1 MEDQDRTRPR
11 DEDRQRP
18 RQDQFISP
26 ARPRPSG
33 AADGRSYSNRS
44 GNGRGRSREDASWE
58 DEEEQYNERPP
69 RFDAPRDDRVMQDG
83 RGAVRGRQFARP
95 DEDEY
100 ARVPPRRGRA
110 EEQWQDR
117 GGHQRSWS
125 SWDDEP
131 AGQYDREESA
141 WLPAWQ
147 RDQAATADW
156 SDSDRSSGRGR
167 PRSNQTDRRGSRGG
181 RLAAPGSLAETGYQL
196 ALTGY
201 QWALTQQRRILGT
214 RRGRVVAA
222 VVAASLLLA
231 ILGSVGLAYAQYSH
245 VKSEAS
251 TAVANL
257 KSAETSL
264 KALESNPFDTTAIS
278 QAENQLGQAHAD
290 FVQMNN
296 AIQAIPGI
304 FAVTPIVGSKL
315 DAAFKIGPIA
325 VEATQAG
332 ILGCQMLS
340 ILAPKLKNPLATNI
354 AGLTSTDMN
363 NVQAD
368 FNTMYSLA
376 STVLGQVQQL
386 PPSAASLDPHLGSI
400 LATVSTHM
408 PEFTQGLQDAKNL
421 MAVLPQLLGVGKPAN
436 YLLQVMDSTELRPGG
451 GFIGNFGAITLSDGR
466 MQGRPQI
473 KDVDLLDQHYKGITL
488 PSQLSWFTSGG
499 STLGFRDSNMDADF
513 PSNAARAIQ
522 DYNYEQGQTLLSNK
536 AGPITSFQG
545 VIAITPWLI
554 ANALTLTGP
563 ITVPYFNTVVTAS
576 NLIQQIHHWQLTPLL
591 GGSDTQ
597 LDPSC
602 GSSYRKAFTCY
613 LFKAFLSK
621 LGALSGTNFSG
632 LGKLLISSIHT
643 KDIQIYLT
651 NSGVEALLLH
661 NNLASA
667 LNAPKSG
674 DGLMVVDANIDGI
687 KANNYMNYTW
697 NDRISLD
704 SSGNATHRLVL
715 TYQYPYSK
723 DALNNSF
730 PSASANKGCPAVV
743 CYQDFLRIY
752 IPASS
757 THISVPTDTPLTQWP
772 SGSPYQS
779 SGFGMTVIQGLIYLP
794 MGAPLFT
801 VSLSWTVPHAAV
813 QTSGGW
819 LYQYAVEKQAGI
831 TWPMD
836 VALTLPSCAQ
846 VFGTLQG
853 FTTPTAH
860 SAVVKEPLTTDT
872 TLSLQYTC

>member
-1 MEDQDRTRPR
+1 MEDEDTQRPR
-11 DEDRQRP
+11 DEHRQRP

-26 ARPRPSG
+26 ARPHPSSPDG
-33 AADGRSYSNRS
+33 GRSNSSRS
-44 GNGRGRSREDASWE
+44 GNGRGRSRERAWE
-58 DEEEQYNERPP
+58 DEEEQYDEKLSQ
-69 RFDAPRDDRVMQDG
+69 FDASGDERGMQGG
-83 RGAVRGRQFARP
+83 RGAVRDRGYARP
-95 DEDEY
+95 DDDER
-100 ARVPPRRGRA
+100 ASAPPRRGRA
-110 EEQWQDR
+110 EERWQDH
-117 GGHQRSWS
+117 GGYERNWS

-131 AGQYDREESA
+131 AGEYNREDSA

-156 SDSDRSSGRGR
+156 SDSDRPSGRGR
-167 PRSNQTDRRGSRGG
+167 PRRNQQDRRGSRGG
-181 RLAAPGSLAETGYQL
+181 RLAAGSLAETGYQL

-201 QWALTQQRRILGT
+201 QWALTQEQRILGT
-214 RRGRVVAA
+214 RRRRVVAV
-222 VVAASLLLA
+222 VVAACLLLGS
-231 ILGSVGLAYAQYSH
+231 LGSVGLAYAQYSH

-251 TAVANL
+251 TAVVSL
-257 KSAETSL
+257 KSAELSL

-278 QAENQLGQAHAD
+278 QAESQLGQAHAE

-332 ILGCQMLS
+332 ILGCQILA
-340 ILAPKLKNPLATNI
+340 ILAPKLKNPLSTNI

-368 FNTMYSLA
+368 FNTLYSLA
-376 STVLGQVQQL
+376 STLLGQVQQL

-408 PEFTQGLQDAKNL
+408 PQFTQGLQDVKNL

-436 YLLQVMDSTELRPGG
+436 YLMQVMDSTELRPGG
-451 GFIGNFGAITLSDGR
+451 GFVGNFGAITLSDGR

-473 KDVDLLDQHYKGITL
+473 KDVDLLDLHYKGMGL
-488 PSQLSWFTSGG
+488 PSQFSWFTSGG
-499 STLGFRDSNMDADF
+499 PNLGFRDSNLDADF
-513 PSNAARAIQ
+513 PSNAARALQ
-522 DYNYEQGQTLLSNK
+522 EYNYENGSYLLSNK

-563 ITVPYFNTVVTAS
+563 ITIPAPFNTVVHS
-576 NLIQQIHHWQLTPLL
+576 YDLIQQIHHFQLGASL

-597 LDPSC
+597 IDPAC

-632 LGKLLISSIHT
+632 LGKLLINSIHT

-651 NSGVEALLLH
+651 NSGAEALLLH
-661 NNLASA
+661 NDLASA

-674 DGLMVVDANIDGI
+674 DGLMVVDANVDGI

-697 NDRISLD
+697 NDQISLD
-704 SSGNATHRLVL
+704 SSGNATHHLVL
-715 TYQYPYSK
+715 TYQYPFSR

-730 PSASANKGCPAVV
+730 PSASANQGCPATV
-743 CYQDFLRIY
+743 CYQDWVRIY

-757 THISVPTDTPLTQWP
+757 THISPPNNLGNLGNSPTQT
-772 SGSPYQS
+772 
-779 SGFGMTVIQGLIYLP
+779 SGFGMTVIQGLVFLP
-794 MGAPLFT
+794 MGAPPFT

-846 VFGTLQG
+846 VFGSLHG

-860 SAVVKEPLTTDT
+860 SAGVKEPLATDT
-872 TLSLQYTC
+872 TLSLEYTC